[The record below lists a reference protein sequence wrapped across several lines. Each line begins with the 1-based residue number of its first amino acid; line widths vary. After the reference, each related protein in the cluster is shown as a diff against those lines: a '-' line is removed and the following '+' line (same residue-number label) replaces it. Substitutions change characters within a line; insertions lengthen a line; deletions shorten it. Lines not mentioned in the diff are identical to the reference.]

1 MDIVLDMLA
10 YELAAIFAVLSIWL
24 ILRNN
29 KKGKATYEM
38 ASQTVK
44 KLKQAKDLRIESL
57 SKVLAEKYGLGGQP
71 LSQAAIDFQD
81 REQQIYKA
89 LLNVFV
95 EQDGYALLNIP
106 KQLEKAIDASLDL
119 LPLAEK
125 PTLAAVDSALTLS
138 EQIETTAQQLEVL
151 MTLFRQT
158 NVEQPAKQLDPE
170 TEKVSD
176 KEIDAPDLLVNDVP
190 ELLEET
196 TDEYKVPVEQVI
208 AEAAEQINDAIEIEM
223 TEEEDLLNSL
233 YDDLAIPDTSADE
246 QPLEEGMTADDV
258 DALLA
263 SMDDELQVD
272 SDIDGIDLSTL
283 DNDGEI
289 KEQSQKK
296 SDAELVADT
305 ADSATGIN
313 DIPVELEVTA
323 EVEAEPEVELEIVVE
338 PEVEP
343 EVETELEIEQPLAQ
357 NKMSDYIRGE
367 WNTITPDIY
376 GKTVIQAEPDITA
389 NLDNEEDLTAISE
402 PEVEQPLT
410 QNKMSDY
417 IKGEWNTI
425 APDIYGKTV
434 IQAEPD
440 ITADLDNEE
449 ELTAISEP
457 EVEQPLVQKKMS
469 DYIKREWN
477 TIVPDIYGKAII
489 QAEPEVETDLEHK
502 IVASQFDTEEAML
515 TAMMTKLE
523 SSEANQQQM
532 EGLDTQHEEE
542 SEPKM
547 ELEVLR
553 DNVRARSIQIE
564 NENGQ
569 AKLVEP
575 EIYTGV
581 DIESDF
587 DTSSLQLPL
596 PDEDALDE
604 LLTDV
609 WNLEAESKESG
620 LYDSELMAD
629 NIAEPEPEPEP
640 KQIIVDAEHALEAMM
655 MDLTAEPLPSEADLE
670 EMMAEIRKLEQENTM
685 PEQDN
690 ERQTSVSNQDELQ
703 SILSNI
709 PSFTEMNK
717 KR

>member
-389 NLDNEEDLTAISE
+389 
-402 PEVEQPLT
+402 
-410 QNKMSDY
+410 
-417 IKGEWNTI
+417 
-425 APDIYGKTV
+425 
-434 IQAEPD
+434 
-440 ITADLDNEE
+440 DLDNEE